1 MLSAAGAGYC
11 ATAKSGA
18 GRMVLGATIAF
29 EMARQLQHAD
39 GRTPTVLI
47 LDQPAPQIQID
58 RAAQMNEFERL
69 AYFAR
74 KVERFTGASFAIA
87 APALAEM
94 SEAQRSLLFL
104 QEFKRAKLV
113 PDNISATQFQHFL
126 TILQAHIA
134 ATDSYQGKEYDGRI
148 VVAEAEEILPD
159 RIAQEIRT
167 GLGSSGSRGMTIIS
181 APGNHISM
189 MNPPQISHT
198 ASQLR
203 KILS

>member
-1 MLSAAGAGYC
+1 
-11 ATAKSGA
+11 
-18 GRMVLGATIAF
+18 
-29 EMARQLQHAD
+29 
-39 GRTPTVLI
+39 
-47 LDQPAPQIQID
+47 
-58 RAAQMNEFERL
+58 
-69 AYFAR
+69 
-74 KVERFTGASFAIA
+74 
-87 APALAEM
+87 
-94 SEAQRSLLFL
+94 
-104 QEFKRAKLV
+104 FKRAKLV

-159 RIAQEIRT
+159 RIAQEIP
-167 GLGSSGSRGMTIIS
+167 GLGWARLARGGMTIIS